1 MEQRI
6 EDLGE
11 VLAGEGDEEF
21 LGERLE
27 EAEGTQDDGAIGIDL
42 LSLTHDL
49 DGVEGE
55 RGIAHDLGTEV
66 TDEGVQAL

>member
-11 VLAGEGDEEF
+11 VLAGEGDEEL

-42 LSLTHDL
+42 LCLTYDL
-49 DGVEGE
+49 DGAKGE
-55 RGIAHDLGTEV
+55 RGIAHDLGSEA

>member
-1 MEQRI
+1 MEQGI

-11 VLAGEGDEEF
+11 VLAGEGDEEL

-42 LSLTHDL
+42 LRLTYDL
-49 DGVEGE
+49 DGAEGE
-55 RGIAHDLGTEV
+55 RGFAHDHGSEV